1 MEIPTSH
8 PRYKSLLLR
17 HQLIDGFKA
26 GLVID
31 SGLIAHGRGEA
42 FDYLLGEKTCDFAKD
57 AIAVT
62 SAMLLTAK
70 NPVFS
75 VNGNSAA
82 IAAKE
87 LIELTKV
94 CNKLTLEV
102 NLFYH
107 SDERSKKIAN
117 HLKALGATNVVE
129 SSVSPA
135 AILPGVESPRRKLNA
150 EGMAKADL
158 VLVAIEDGDRSEA
171 LVKAGYQVVSIDL
184 NPMSR
189 TAQATQVSIVDELTR
204 LLATLIAQLQNDKE
218 VSLDQLSRRI
228 SDYDNSKILNR
239 AISAIRNGFTC
250 EVKI

>member
-17 HQLIDGFKA
+17 HQLVDGFNA
-26 GLVID
+26 GLVTD

-62 SAMLLTAK
+62 SVMLLKAK

-75 VNGNSAA
+75 VNGNSAS
-82 IAAKE
+82 IAGKE
-87 LIELTKV
+87 LVELAKAFD
-94 CNKLTLEV
+94 KLTLEV

-117 HLKALGATNVVE
+117 HLKALGAPRVVE

-135 AILPGVESPRRKLNA
+135 AILPGIESPRRKLNA
-150 EGMAKADL
+150 EGMAKADF
-158 VLVAIEDGDRSEA
+158 VLVAIEDGDRCEA

-189 TAQATQVSIVDELTR
+189 TAQTTQITIVDELTR
-204 LLATLIAQLQNDKE
+204 VITALISQAETDERLPVDE
-218 VSLDQLSRRI
+218 LSNRI
-228 SDYDNSKILNR
+228 SGYDNRKILSR
-239 AISAIRNGFTC
+239 AISAIRNGFAC
-250 EVKI
+250 EVKS